1 MQLGVELGLTGTP
14 YSVTDKGEI
23 ISGYAPAP
31 QLAARLD
38 GRDPR
43 AAGRAN

>member
-1 MQLGVELGLTGTP
+1 V
-14 YSVTDKGEI
+14 
-23 ISGYAPAP
+23 ISGYAPAA

-43 AAGRAN
+43 SAAAQ

>member
-1 MQLGVELGLTGTP
+1 MELGAQLGLTGTP
-14 YSVTDKGEI
+14 FSITETGAV
-23 ISGYAPAP
+23 ISGYAPAD

-43 AAGRAN
+43 SAAAQ